1 MIKDYVNEKNIQVAM
16 TEYND
21 NSINREVKD
30 QYNRSVS
37 LFLYQMNYK
46 TTNPKIRGSFLI
58 NLLSVL
64 VVLFVLGRCS

>member
-1 MIKDYVNEKNIQVAM
+1 MRNYVDDSNLQIAM

-21 NSINREVKD
+21 NSINREVKE

-37 LFLYQMNYK
+37 CFLYQMNYK

-64 VVLFVLGRCS
+64 VVLFVLGKCS

>member
-1 MIKDYVNEKNIQVAM
+1 MIKEYVSEVNLQVAM

-21 NSINREVKD
+21 NSINREVKE

-37 LFLYQMNYK
+37 CFLYQRNYK

-64 VVLFVLGRCS
+64 VVLFVEGRCS